1 MLVYQ
6 RVIITAITILQTG
19 SNHPYCEPR
28 IFVNPGRKKSGE
40 SPWIPQWQLAPRL
53 VPPISN
59 SLVDYHSSGVANNT
73 HGYTISSTGF
83 LSFSVQRGYI
93 ISYHISSWLYHIIY
107 PLYYDYII
115 LKKYLPQNG
124 WSCNWPPIFLGFFG
138 VSTTKASSSR
148 QFRLLFWV
156 VLAEGWR
163 KATVDS
169 HRPGRPSRSRK
180 NGTNPGESLEKPWK
194 T

>member
-1 MLVYQ
+1 MNSPV
-6 RVIITAITILQTG
+6 TTCTQTG
-19 SNHPYCEPR
+19 T
-28 IFVNPGRKKSGE
+28 
-40 SPWIPQWQLAPRL
+40 
-53 VPPISN
+53 PISN

-124 WSCNWPPIFLGFFG
+124 WSCNWPPIFLGFNNKSFLLSP
-138 VSTTKASSSR
+138 VPPAFLSR
-148 QFRLLFWV
+148 SCRRMAKSHCRL
-156 VLAEGWR
+156 APPR
-163 KATVDS
+163 KAVTVSEKWDES
-169 HRPGRPSRSRK
+169 RGITGKTMENIGKHRG
-180 NGTNPGESLEKPWK
+180 NH
-194 T
+194 